1 MTKTCIQFHTGI
13 AEKHGKFIKI
23 LQQCAESFGESTDS
37 SDIFCM
43 WLVVASYYRA
53 IHLLEALF
61 ISKGELAALSVDP
74 DVCCIDSRRKA
85 ERRRERLL
93 KTHIIPRAQQA
104 FKSLQRLAFY
114 VENLPNCGVVDI
126 DPDYDVVTEF
136 ARTKLIVVE
145 GYLKT
150 IEEAILP
157 ELIAE

>member
-1 MTKTCIQFHTGI
+1 MTKACIQFHTGI
-13 AEKHGKFIKI
+13 AEKHGKFIKV

-37 SDIFCM
+37 SDIFYM

-61 ISKGELAALSVDP
+61 ISKGELIALSDDP
-74 DVCCIDSRRKA
+74 DVCCIASRRRA
-85 ERRRERLL
+85 ERRREHLL
-93 KTHIIPRAQQA
+93 KAHTLPGTQQA

-114 VENLPNCGVVDI
+114 VENLPNCGVGDI

-145 GYLKT
+145 GYLKK
-150 IEEAILP
+150 IEKAILP
-157 ELIAE
+157 ELTAE